1 MSEFRVAKHNFS
13 PVIEK
18 DSRMLFLGSV
28 PSVASEKAGFF
39 YMHKTNRFWRILGEI
54 FGENFY
60 DASIEQKISLLK
72 KHRVALYDS
81 IESCEISGS
90 SDSTIKNVVPADI
103 PALLSL
109 SEIKRIFCVGT
120 ASRKYLLEFYPELSP
135 LVSVL
140 PSPSAANAK
149 YSLALLTE
157 IWRAEIAK
165 HFDVL

>member
-1 MSEFRVAKHNFS
+1 MSEFRAAKHNFS

-39 YMHKTNRFWRILGEI
+39 YMHKTNRFWRILGKI

-120 ASRKYLLEFYPELSP
+120 ASRKYLLEFYLYSALLLYKYDHHQECHNYICHSHHPDYQYQLSP
-135 LVSVL
+135 LNL
-140 PSPSAANAK
+140 H
-149 YSLALLTE
+149 Y
-157 IWRAEIAK
+157 
-165 HFDVL
+165 